1 MRKGRIT
8 IPTDENY
15 VEGTKRIADLWGAD
29 AVRDCD
35 GVKLPKNPKEIADK
49 VFDLYFTTKENTGGT
64 GIGLYLTRSI
74 IEKHFGGAIRCFN
87 EEDGVCFEIRV
98 PLEEKS
104 APLEEEV
111 TEDGNA
117 Q

>member
-15 VEGTKRIADLWGAD
+15 VEGTKKIADLWGAD

-49 VFDLYFTTKENTGGT
+49 VWCSALGNDGSPILSMGMSESFEEAIECGATLVRVGRTLFHKE
-64 GIGLYLTRSI
+64 
-74 IEKHFGGAIRCFN
+74 
-87 EEDGVCFEIRV
+87 
-98 PLEEKS
+98 
-104 APLEEEV
+104 
-111 TEDGNA
+111 
-117 Q
+117 